1 MRAWRGPFG
10 VTMRQCL
17 REASLPAVLA
27 TVAAA
32 LCHWLDDPTLAED
45 TNSAAAATPWL
56 TLPLFVAAVGCCY
69 VAARTWPT
77 FSRRRGGADTVRR
90 VVRGPLGGR
99 GAVALGA
106 TAAQLVICLPIA
118 LALSAWVGVPPIAKR
133 HHRAACDGSKI
144 LDRAG
149 ASLRFDLSSPVHAD
163 AIQLRPRA
171 SLPMGPRSTRVEV
184 TSEGSPLT
192 TEPVE
197 VEASLELIRLKI
209 AARELTE
216 LTLTQVDG
224 DIPLIFQPG
233 SVVIVGTDESPRWGN
248 AALLAL
254 FSCGTSI
261 LALTLGALLGL
272 GAGWPTVASSIGVA
286 QFIQWISGVG
296 PIDEAIL
303 ALARGQWLL

>member
-17 REASLPAVLA
+17 REASLPAVVA

-32 LCHWLDDPTLAED
+32 LCHWLDAPILAED
-45 TNSAAAATPWL
+45 TNSAAAAPWL
-56 TLPLFVAAVGCCY
+56 TLPLFVAAASCCF

-77 FSRRRGGADTVRR
+77 FSRRRAGADTVRR
-90 VVRGPLGGR
+90 VARGPLGGR

-106 TAAQLVICLPIA
+106 AAAQLLICLPIA

-133 HHRAACDGSKI
+133 HHRAACAASTI

-149 ASLRFDLSSPVHAD
+149 ASLRFNLSSPVHAD
-163 AIQLRPRA
+163 AIRLRPRA
-171 SLPMGPRSTRVEV
+171 SLPLGPRPTRVKV
-184 TSEGSPLT
+184 TSEGDPLT
-192 TEPVE
+192 AEPVE
-197 VEASLELIRLKI
+197 FEESLELIRLEI

-224 DIPLIFQPG
+224 HIPLLFQPG
-233 SVVIVGTDESPRWGN
+233 SVVVVGTEDSPRWAN

-254 FSCGTSI
+254 FGCGTSI
-261 LALTLGALLGL
+261 LALTLGAFLGL

-286 QFIQWISGVG
+286 QFVQWISGVG

-303 ALARGQWLL
+303 ALTRGQWLL